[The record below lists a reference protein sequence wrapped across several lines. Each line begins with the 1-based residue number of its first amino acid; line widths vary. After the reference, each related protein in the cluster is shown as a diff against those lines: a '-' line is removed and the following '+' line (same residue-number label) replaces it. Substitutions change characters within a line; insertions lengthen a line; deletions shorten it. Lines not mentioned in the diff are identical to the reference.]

1 MKIRIIEDDRNDLC
15 QIQSQLSLISRQL
28 NIPMQIKAYS
38 NQDDIPYNEPV
49 DCYVVDIQL
58 KDSVFFIPLS
68 INNLNKLL

>member
-49 DCYVVDIQL
+49 DCLLYRGYSTQRFSFL
-58 KDSVFFIPLS
+58 HTFI
-68 INNLNKLL
+68 N